1 MEVSEKWRIV
11 HKMSEPPS
19 PPLPPAWHGAL
30 SGGIENIVLEEGNP
44 HLRGGRVEN
53 HLEKKTPVRPT
64 EIRTSIS
71 TSSAVELNL
80 TSALANYTT
89 EAGKTTP
96 SSPDRDSN
104 LDPRV
109 LSSRAR
115 HDKRFGQLRHRGGV
129 TQLVFRSCHLYSFIF
144 QFIYLAFFRTT
155 SYFGIPDAPSHTNL
169 VQMILT
175 LKLVGLAFE
184 VHDTA
189 AASARKVDGGSDMES
204 TSKDEAISIN
214 PGFLDI
220 FHYSFAY
227 IGVLTG

>member
-1 MEVSEKWRIV
+1 
-11 HKMSEPPS
+11 
-19 PPLPPAWHGAL
+19 
-30 SGGIENIVLEEGNP
+30 
-44 HLRGGRVEN
+44 
-53 HLEKKTPVRPT
+53 
-64 EIRTSIS
+64 IS
-71 TSSAVELNL
+71 VIQ
-80 TSALANYTT
+80 
-89 EAGKTTP
+89 
-96 SSPDRDSN
+96 
-104 LDPRV
+104 
-109 LSSRAR
+109 
-115 HDKRFGQLRHRGGV
+115 F
-129 TQLVFRSCHLYSFIF
+129 VFRSCHLYSFIF

-189 AASARKVDGGSDMES
+189 AAAARKVDGGSDMES

-227 IGVLTG
+227 IGVLTASGSVSACDIIGNCDASNAKKISLLYSTMAPFLAN